1 MGLIEGMS
9 NRATATAPITTNA
22 AAPAALVWT
31 ALGIVYVVWGSTYL
45 GIKIAVDA
53 GLPPLV
59 SGGARFIVAGLL
71 LAAVIAARQDARA
84 LRVSPRQLAS
94 AALAGTLLLFGGNGL
109 VMVAEQTVPS
119 GLAALMIAAV
129 PLWIVVIRRVTGDRP
144 SRSTI
149 VGVLVGLA
157 GLAVLCL
164 PGSSATGAGLVGIV
178 LLVFAPI
185 FWSMGSF
192 LSSRV
197 AMPDDPFVATV
208 WEMLAGGSVMLVVG
222 SARGELA
229 GFSPAEV
236 SPSGWLALAY
246 LVVFGSIAAFTSY
259 VWLLQN
265 VRLSLVATYAYVNPV
280 VAVFLGAL
288 ILDEAV
294 TWPILVG
301 GAIVVLGV
309 GVVVST
315 ERPRP
320 A

>member
-1 MGLIEGMS
+1 MS
-9 NRATATAPITTNA
+9 NTATTRAPITAHA
-22 AAPAALVWT
+22 AAPAAFVWT

-45 GIKIAVDA
+45 GIRIAVQA

-59 SGGARFIVAGLL
+59 SGGVRFIVAGLL
-71 LAAVIAARQDARA
+71 LATIIAVRRRPGT
-84 LRVSPRQLAS
+84 LRVSRRQLAS
-94 AALAGTLLLFGGNGL
+94 AALAGALLLFGGNGL

-129 PLWIVVIRRVTGDRP
+129 PLWIVVLRGVTGDRP
-144 SRSTI
+144 HRWTI
-149 VGVLVGLA
+149 LGVLGGLI

-164 PGSSATGAGLVGIV
+164 PGSSASGASALGIGLLI
-178 LLVFAPI
+178 LAPM
-185 FWSMGSF
+185 FWSLGSF

-197 AMPDDPFVATV
+197 AMPRDPFVATV

-222 SARGELA
+222 LARGELA
-229 GFSPAEV
+229 GFSPADT
-236 SPSGWLALAY
+236 SASGWVALAY

-259 VWLLQN
+259 IWLLQN
-265 VRLSLVATYAYVNPV
+265 ARLSLVATYAYVNPV
-280 VAVFLGAL
+280 VAVLLGAL

-309 GVVVST
+309 GIVVTT

-320 A
+320 H